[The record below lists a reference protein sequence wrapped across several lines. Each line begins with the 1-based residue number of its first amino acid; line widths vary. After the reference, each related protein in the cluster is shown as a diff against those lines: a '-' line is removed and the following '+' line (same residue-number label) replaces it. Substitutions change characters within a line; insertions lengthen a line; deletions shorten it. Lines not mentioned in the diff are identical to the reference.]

1 MFGYSG
7 TRESDVQE
15 LYAALRC
22 ACAEDPSLAAV
33 APGCSAHCH
42 GWGYVIH
49 ADNGLF
55 HYRTARSIY
64 QDEIALPKLEG
75 RIRAIFHGRYA
86 SKPEL
91 AGPIFSHPFVAT
103 DDTRT
108 IFFAHNGGVE
118 VSGLPERKVDSE
130 WALEQIMAQG
140 GIEPALPLLQEKTKS
155 ALNLL
160 LLTIGRD
167 QGAPAVLNYFHYF
180 KPTEPGKVKYYTM
193 YEATMP
199 GGRALVSSTLT
210 WPGAKLTSVTGLQ
223 EAVREKLINLD
234 EANAEAECGTRNILR
249 R

>member
-7 TRESDVQE
+7 TLESDVHE
-15 LYAALRC
+15 LHAALKR
-22 ACAEDPSLAAV
+22 ACADDPTLSAV

-64 QDEIALPKLEG
+64 QDETALPKWEG
-75 RIRAIFHGRYA
+75 HIRAIFHGRYA

-91 AGPIFSHPFVAT
+91 AGPIFSHPFVAA

-108 IFFAHNGGVE
+108 IYFAHNGGIE
-118 VSGLPERKVDSE
+118 VRGLPERKVDSE
-130 WALEQIMAQG
+130 WALEQIIGKG
-140 GIEPALPLLQEKTKS
+140 GIERALPLLKEHTKS

-160 LLTIGRD
+160 VLTIGREKET
-167 QGAPAVLNYFHYF
+167 PALLNYFHYF
-180 KPTEPGKVKYYTM
+180 KPKEPDKVKYYKM
-193 YEATMP
+193 FEGTMP

-210 WPGAKLTSVTGLQ
+210 MPDAGLNNLANVQ
-223 EAVREKLINLD
+223 PAVFDKLISLD
-234 EANAEAECGTRNILR
+234 T
-249 R
+249 